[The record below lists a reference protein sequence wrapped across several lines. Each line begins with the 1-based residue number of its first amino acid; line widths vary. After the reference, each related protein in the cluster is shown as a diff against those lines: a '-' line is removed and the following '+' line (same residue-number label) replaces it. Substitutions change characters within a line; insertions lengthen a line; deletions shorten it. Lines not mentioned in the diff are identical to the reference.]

1 LPQSTR
7 LATPQSGHRNAN
19 RSSAMTSTEPNFVP
33 ATLTDQMLVDLGL
46 KPEDTDGILEAAKA
60 LQDLKPGNLHQ
71 YGKSAASRTSQY
83 STQLLD
89 KVRNTDLEA
98 SGAKLGEIVRIARSL
113 NLDGFKDKSKVP
125 ILGPLIDRMKRAKSE
140 LVQRYSSSNTQID
153 QLLAEVGKT
162 QAMQQQRVGE
172 YDRMYDLVL
181 QERHD
186 LGVHIAAGRLR
197 LAELQEQLAALAGRE
212 DPEGRE
218 QRATLDT
225 AIRLIDKRVS
235 DLHVL
240 QHAAAQ
246 TLPMIRLIQANAI
259 QLIEKFSAVRDVTI
273 PMWRNQFAIQLS
285 LADQKRAAE
294 LATSIDDATNEIMRR
309 NAELVHAT
317 SVETAKAN
325 QRSVI
330 DIETLRHVNE
340 ELVKTVEEVRQIH
353 RDGIARRA
361 ELDKELVLMRDDLAS
376 RIAAPTSESPAA

>member
-1 LPQSTR
+1 
-7 LATPQSGHRNAN
+7 
-19 RSSAMTSTEPNFVP
+19 MTSTESNLVP

-113 NLDGFKDKSKVP
+113 NLDGFKEKSKVP
-125 ILGPLIDRMKRAKSE
+125 VLGPLIDRMKRAKGE
-140 LVQRYSSSNTQID
+140 LVQRYSSSNAQID

-186 LGVHIAAGRLR
+186 LGVHIAAGRIR

-212 DPEGRE
+212 DPEGCE
-218 QRATLDT
+218 QRSTLDT

-240 QHAAAQ
+240 QHAAVQ

-330 DIETLRHVNE
+330 DIETLRHVND
-340 ELVKTVEEVRQIH
+340 ELVKTIEEVRQIH

-376 RIAAPTSESPAA
+376 RIAAPATESSTA